1 VNATI
6 LSGKI
11 DANQTRWSM
20 HVLYADKD
28 VTNNTLLKGF
38 VITKGNANGYVDYF
52 RKGGGMYNMGSPR
65 IENCVFR
72 DNRALFQGAG
82 MVNAPYVD
90 NVWVTDSNGK
100 KSKTLKAFVREASP
114 YLLNCWF
121 ENNRI
126 DFSVGQELEE
136 LLGRNARP
144 DENLFLGGG
153 GFCNLGGAPTLDGCT
168 FEANLVLGGPAPP
181 DASEDGQPPEEN
193 LFVGG
198 GGMYDLGFALYT
210 ESFLKQEEADV
221 AFAGDAGSIDIF
233 NEPTLTTIS
242 DKNMTMILRNC
253 LFRKNLATGYTAES
267 SHGGGGLFIIGRQHG
282 LDNNQS
288 ILNCEFIENE
298 ANSGGGIHMESW

>member
-1 VNATI
+1 SSWASAYKDLRTALNRANSLLEQDGVDDLLVIDVNVAEGVYLPVEGATESEMEEPRTLSFRLFGYEDPDDKLTIRGGWRGDEPFGSDPQGDVNATI
-6 LSGKI
+6 LSGEI
-11 DANQTRWSM
+11 NANKTLWSM
-20 HVLYADKD
+20 HVLYADQG

-38 VITKGNANGYVDYF
+38 VITKGNANGYVDHF

-100 KSKTLKAFVREASP
+100 KSKTLQAFVREASP
-114 YLLNCWF
+114 YLLNCRF

-153 GFCNLGGAPTLDGCT
+153 GFCNLGGAPTLDGC
-168 FEANLVLGGPAPP
+168 
-181 DASEDGQPPEEN
+181 
-193 LFVGG
+193 
-198 GGMYDLGFALYT
+198 
-210 ESFLKQEEADV
+210 
-221 AFAGDAGSIDIF
+221 
-233 NEPTLTTIS
+233 
-242 DKNMTMILRNC
+242 
-253 LFRKNLATGYTAES
+253 
-267 SHGGGGLFIIGRQHG
+267 
-282 LDNNQS
+282 
-288 ILNCEFIENE
+288 
-298 ANSGGGIHMESW
+298 